1 MSELSQRAVRQKDKI
16 LYIEP
21 NDLPAFMRAK
31 SANGDNLDN
40 ITWDPDE
47 LNISVDLQVII
58 PSRQYN
64 AKDFGEEDNFNLNGA
79 KYHSILSG
87 EKIGGKGKEGY
98 LTTDW
103 TNVSYQEIKNNR
115 AGSKETFG
123 INSIQIT
130 FDSYMYPRVTMNFT
144 DVRGSSLMGAQEQRF
159 LDVNTPNLDEDK
171 ITKSF
176 FGSVFKFPYPRFLL
190 SVKGIYGTCVTF
202 VLSVED
208 FKATFNSDTGN
219 FDVIIK
225 FIGNMYGLYTDI
237 PMNYLLIAPYI
248 GSKSGGFTKNDYWE
262 KQTQNGGAFFY
273 SEDGVSGQP
282 IKTFL
287 EFYSEYHCAMGETGD
302 ALASAYGEN
311 LVDMAEAEREMAFLT
326 GDEGI
331 IPKYYDNIP
340 GAVKEKGEF
349 VNGEDYGLK
358 YNFIFFDSDIATV
371 TLSPD
376 FIDNGNGSGFAPAVE
391 AYKKSFATGYDEV
404 FQPDCMGVSGM
415 WKEGKNAFKTI
426 PINENLDTIFTTGRL
441 DDLPGFTKAE
451 ADKIRPFI
459 GGMKRAYVYGL
470 DVKKRAQERVEK
482 IENEKS
488 KKLEGARR
496 EVEGF
501 FKDMFGFSPTI
512 ENMMRMIFAHLDAF
526 IHEFYATVKKIPG
539 TRTLASLKFPKNL
552 TDIESSSEGGA
563 HVPPFTGFYKNTGDG
578 KVERMYPGE
587 DSRLKGLA
595 EVDFVESIVNGI
607 SSMVKWQED
616 YIQSQENT
624 DDGVEMGDD
633 SVIEEMKF
641 TATTLSDIFYEGTN
655 PYDSL
660 ANSNLT
666 PNDVFYFFL
675 SRCYLHE
682 MLADGD
688 SDKEFS
694 KIEANNFIS
703 SDAFKIFK
711 RKEGFKGVAENF
723 KKAGKNALYQMGFSA
738 TPYISLPNYQRMTA
752 KNGNIYLKY
761 NGMNPPDSSFEL
773 KNHSG
778 AEITKYS
785 EADIEKFTNSYGSSK
800 LSTKV
805 DLTFFN
811 ANHKLSGDLVP
822 RAFPI
827 LPLTYFNGSYHP
839 YFIVTK
845 DKKSTTVNAKC
856 TTLKT
861 FHDLYHGKITK
872 KGDNGDPVTFDYL
885 NYEEFLKNGDS
896 ESFWIPIVPYHYTGK
911 NPEIKQNL
919 LINRETS
926 VNWALQSEFGA
937 FVFISSLV
945 WGYNRS
951 SGDYDTSVTLKN
963 KFNNSRS
970 WRNHAIKMHKTDY
983 LLLCSIASI
992 VKKMGEGTNYGD
1004 KAPTRS
1010 IEAVK
1015 EIFTANE
1022 IKRLAEYFTSWYNS
1036 EYATIKNFIKGTK
1049 KYDVNVT
1056 LSDGTKVPYKSDVED
1071 YGGVVEPKTPFQ
1083 NLLKSLVTDTVVSFN
1098 FSEVPDDKKTIDTD
1112 SSMLEKFAEIVL
1124 DKLNSTEGD
1133 TETGETTNIEVHA
1146 NIEFNEDSKNAIYYT
1161 LKNLYDRWLS
1171 METEESFRLYSP
1183 EEEAACKKRK
1193 LLGETR
1199 IAQDRSEFINFV
1211 YVDSFYNDISRKFLA
1226 NPGRF
1231 FNLIGDQF
1239 DGEKS
1244 YNILEFIGRMCQDNK
1259 LLFRCLPVYSN
1270 VYNAD
1275 TFSEIFTPHSLYDGA
1290 SRTGRIIGNTY
1301 ILMYTYE
1308 PSHLLDLEQDKTN
1321 GVGYGN
1327 DSFDIADSM
1336 GQITQESL
1344 EVMKKKNEDNGGNN
1358 YSICAFGVTAGKQN
1372 QSYFSKINVGMD
1384 NPRVTDYA
1392 IANKFQLANMS
1403 KRGGTI
1409 NVVGA
1414 GQDLYSVYSN
1424 RSYDCSVEML
1434 GCINIMPMMYF
1445 QLNNV
1450 PMFKGVYMITKVEH
1464 SIQNNTMTTKFTGT
1478 RQPKRYI
1485 PLTQNVFSIES
1496 INGAVNRLAGQDMN
1510 KEYNIGNV
1518 NFTVSDYD
1526 GTTTFRNYEGDSA
1539 KYNGKTNFPHGKT
1552 FYPLAAISQMNEIL
1566 YYTANGGGYVVPFGN
1581 YYKSEGEYKG
1591 GSRHAC
1597 ASAVQS
1603 FLFAGF
1609 YGHSSARTKA
1619 EAEAN
1624 RVTSVNKGFS
1634 GCNGYEMYSCLA
1646 KYGFKPIA
1654 DHTNID
1660 NVEFR
1665 AGDVCVMKH
1674 KTYGHVC
1681 MYTGKENGGRW
1692 VSDFDQNRWW
1702 VYGGDG
1708 PDSSQFSV
1716 LVYRFGGEIS
1726 KEMKEYKK

>member
-1 MSELSQRAVRQKDKI
+1 MSELSKKAVRQKDKI

-40 ITWDPDE
+40 ITWDPDD

-64 AKDFGEEDNFNLNGA
+64 AKDFGEEDNFSLNGA

-171 ITKSF
+171 ITKNF

-331 IPKYYDNIP
+331 IPKYFDSIP
-340 GAVKEKGEF
+340 GAVKESGEF
-349 VNGEDYGLK
+349 VNGEDHGLK
-358 YNFIFFDSDIATV
+358 YNFVFFDSDIATV

-404 FQPDCMGVSGM
+404 FQPDCLGVSGM
-415 WKEGKNAFKTI
+415 WKEGKNAFQTI
-426 PINENLDTIFTTGRL
+426 PINESLDTIFTTGRL
-441 DDLPGFTKAE
+441 GDLPGFTKAE

-459 GGMKRAYVYGL
+459 SGMKRAYVYSL

-488 KKLEGARR
+488 KKLEGARK

-526 IHEFYATVKKIPG
+526 IHEFYATIKKIPG

-587 DSRLKGLA
+587 DSRLKGIA

-607 SSMVKWQED
+607 SSMVKWQDD

-624 DDGVEMGDD
+624 DDDVEMGDD
-633 SVIEEMKF
+633 SSIEEMKF
-641 TATTLSDIFYEGTN
+641 TATTLSDIFYEGEN
-655 PYDSL
+655 PYSTL
-660 ANSNLT
+660 ANSNLY
-666 PNDVFYFFL
+666 PQDVIYFFL
-675 SRCYLHE
+675 SRCYTHE
-682 MLADGD
+682 MLCQGD
-688 SDKEFS
+688 KDSEFAT
-694 KIEANNFIS
+694 IEANNFIA

-711 RKEGFKGVAENF
+711 RKEGFKGVIEEF
-723 KKAGKNALYQMGFSA
+723 KKNGNIALTNMTVTS
-738 TPYISLPNYQRMTA
+738 TPYISIPSYQKMKG
-752 KNGNIYLKY
+752 KNGNIYLKF
-761 NGMNPPDSSFEL
+761 NGMNPGDNAYEL

-778 AEITKYS
+778 SEVTKYS
-785 EADIEKFTNSYGSSK
+785 ESDIEKFANSYGTEK
-800 LSTKV
+800 LRSRV
-805 DLTFFN
+805 DLTFN
-811 ANHKLSGDLVP
+811 QKYHKLHFEPEVI
-822 RAFPI
+822 PI
-827 LPLTYFNGSYHP
+827 IPLTYINGSYYP
-839 YFIVTK
+839 FFVVAS
-845 DKKSTTVNAKC
+845 DKKSAK
-856 TTLKT
+856 TKVKYSS
-861 FHDLYHGKITK
+861 FKEFNKDTK
-872 KGDNGDPVTFDYL
+872 KRGDDGNPAEFDYADYNEFLTNGD
-885 NYEEFLKNGDS
+885 EQ
-896 ESFWIPIVPYHYTGK
+896 SFWIPIVPYCVRLDKYNVSH
-911 NPEIKQNL
+911 NL
-919 LINRETS
+919 LIGDYGTNKG
-926 VNWALQSEFGA
+926 VNEALVNKDKGTCA
-937 FVFISSLV
+937 FIFLSSLL
-945 WGYNRS
+945 WSYDRKL
-951 SGDYDTSVTLKN
+951 GDTKTAAGI
-963 KFNNSRS
+963 KFFYKSNT
-970 WRNHAIKMHKTDY
+970 WKDKAFKMHKMDY
-983 LLLCSIASI
+983 LLLCSLAFIS
-992 VKKMGEGTNYGD
+992 KNKDTLNLMSY
-1004 KAPTRS
+1004 PTS
-1010 IEAVK
+1010 SVTELEATFSK
-1015 EIFTANE
+1015 NE
-1022 IKRLAEYFTSWYNS
+1022 IDRLEAYFNSWLNS
-1036 EYATIKNFIKGTK
+1036 EYDTIMKFIKETK
-1049 KYDVNVT
+1049 RHSTSVA
-1056 LSDGTKVPYKSDVED
+1056 LADGTKIPYTSDVEE
-1071 YGGVVEPKTPFQ
+1071 YGGVVAPNTPFQ
-1083 NLLKSLVTDTVVSFN
+1083 NLLKKLVTDSVILFN
-1098 FSEVPDDKKTIDTD
+1098 FSEVPADKMEAEIE
-1112 SSMLEKFAEIVL
+1112 SSVLKKFAEIIL
-1124 DKLNSTEGD
+1124 DKLNSTEED

-1244 YNILEFIGRMCQDNK
+1244 YNILEFIGRICQDNK
-1259 LLFRCLPVYSN
+1259 LLFKCLPVYSN

-1526 GTTTFRNYEGDSA
+1526 GTTTFRNYEGDNA
-1539 KYNGKTNFPHGKT
+1539 KYNGKTNFPYGKT

-1566 YYTANGGGYVVPFGN
+1566 YYTANGGGYVIPFGN
-1581 YYKSEGEYKG
+1581 YYNSSGEFKG

-1609 YGHSSARTKA
+1609 YGHSPAKTKA
-1619 EAEAN
+1619 AAEAN
-1624 RVTSVNKGFS
+1624 RVTSANKGFS

-1726 KEMKEYKK
+1726 KEMKEYQK